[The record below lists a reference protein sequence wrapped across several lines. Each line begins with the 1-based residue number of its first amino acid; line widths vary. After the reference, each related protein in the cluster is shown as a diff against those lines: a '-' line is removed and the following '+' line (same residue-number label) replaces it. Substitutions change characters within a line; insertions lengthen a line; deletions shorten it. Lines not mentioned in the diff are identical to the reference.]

1 MYSARALTE
10 QIWYE
15 CGKLM
20 HAVRTCR
27 RALTVTMSF
36 ELAMISRARNG
47 SKKIRYSHVTWQVN
61 FHSHL
66 STLSSI
72 NTFPIQL
79 LRSRSNYNKSSLAHL
94 CGGMET
100 WLKAKSQWLRIVSS
114 GRRQDPSF
122 KVTWYGRHR
131 SIIYQG
137 DRLGSFAPGPPFE
150 QLDVLAHYLLSSR
163 SISE

>member
-1 MYSARALTE
+1 MWKTHAH
-10 QIWYE
+10 
-15 CGKLM
+15 GKDLQACLNRD
-20 HAVRTCR
+20 HVFRI
-27 RALTVTMSF
+27 SND
-36 ELAMISRARNG
+36 LACQKWF
-47 SKKIRYSHVTWQVN
+47 KKIRYSHVMWQVN

-122 KVTWYGRHR
+122 EVTWYGRHR

-163 SISE
+163 SISECWEHD